1 MMLPKE
7 RAKISLL
14 LLGLV
19 FGLYGLFLLNPFR
32 SEVDGEHKYRK
43 GMYAHAAAS
52 GALDDFAP
60 WMLKIGGAALF
71 GAYLLRER

>member
-14 LLGLV
+14 LFGVVL
-19 FGLYGLFLLNPFR
+19 GLYGLFLLSPFR
-32 SEVDGEHKYRK
+32 APENDRPRYRK
-43 GMYAHAAAS
+43 GMYAEAASS
-52 GALDDFAP
+52 GALEEFAP
-60 WMLKIGGAALF
+60 WMIGIGGAALF